1 MIRVCEASELA
12 SGQAKRFD
20 VGGRRVALVR
30 IEDDFYALGDR
41 CTHADVSLSDGDV
54 LVETKELECW
64 KHGSAFSLETGEP
77 SCLPALKAVPTYRVV
92 MNDGVVFMEET

>member
-1 MIRVCEASELA
+1 MIRVCEASELG

-41 CTHADVSLSDGDV
+41 CSHAEVSLSDGDV

-77 SCLPALKAVPTYRVV
+77 SCLPALKAVPTYKVV
-92 MNDGVVFMEET
+92 VNDGVVFMEET

>member
-12 SGQAKRFD
+12 SGQAKLFD

-41 CTHADVSLSDGDV
+41 CSHADVSLSDGDV

-77 SCLPALKAVPTYRVV
+77 SCLPALKAVPTYKVV
-92 MNDGVVFMEET
+92 VNDGVVFMEET